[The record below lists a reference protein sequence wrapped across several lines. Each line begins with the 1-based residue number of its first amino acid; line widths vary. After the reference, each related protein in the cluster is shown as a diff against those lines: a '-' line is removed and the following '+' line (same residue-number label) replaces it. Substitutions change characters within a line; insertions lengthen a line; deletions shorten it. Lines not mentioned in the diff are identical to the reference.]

1 MQILSPSFF
10 FLFLPVGLA
19 LYWIVFRKPRGKLWF
34 LLVFSYLFYF
44 LADGRYLLLLI
55 GLSILNYLI
64 AGKRVYWLGI
74 IINVLALAT
83 FKIWGAS
90 FGPLMTML
98 AYLGMGGDPAS
109 LELAVP
115 LGISY
120 YVFKN
125 ISYLIDV
132 HKNRYPVC
140 KDWLV
145 LFVYGAFFA
154 EISAGPISNFEKTG
168 SQLANLPTHQSRE
181 ASFNGLVHLA
191 IGLGKK
197 VLLVESIAVI
207 LDLAIYQ
214 TTGPNSGFINLLLLT
229 FLQGIYLYLDF
240 SSYSDIA
247 LGLGFLFGITLPVN
261 FNSPYRSQ
269 NPSQFWQRWHITLST
284 WFRVYVF
291 SPLSRLLLT
300 RFGSKRRFTSQV
312 VANLITMTL
321 VGLWHGIHL
330 GFMLWGAYHGLLLSL
345 HAWLVQKRFRWIGT
359 WIDQALSMIAIF
371 GGWVFFFST
380 SKLNLWMK
388 LQSAAGLAGWGEI
401 TPIFSNIPPS
411 LFIPLLV
418 MLPVA
423 FSRYA
428 DASALVQLPL
438 RRKSIALL
446 AGLLL
451 ALTLLLLGEP
461 GDFTYVQF

>member
-1 MQILSPSFF
+1 MQILSTSFF
-10 FLFLPVGLA
+10 FLFLPFGLT
-19 LYWIVFRKPRGKLWF
+19 LYWMVFRKKRGKLWF
-34 LLVFSYLFYF
+34 LLFFSYLFYY

-64 AGKRVYWLGI
+64 AGKRIYWLGI

-83 FKIWGAS
+83 FKFWGAN
-90 FGPLMTML
+90 FGPLLALMTH
-98 AYLGMGGDPAS
+98 LGIRFDPAS
-109 LELAVP
+109 LNMAVP
-115 LGISY
+115 LGLSY

-140 KDWLV
+140 KDWVV

-168 SQLANLPTHQSRE
+168 SQLADLPVRLSRE
-181 ASFNGLVHLA
+181 SSFNGLIHLA

-197 VLLVESIAVI
+197 VLLVESLAIV

-214 TTGPNSGFINLLLLT
+214 TAGPRSGFLNLLLLT

-247 LGLGFLFGITLPVN
+247 LGLGFLFGINLPVN

-269 NPSQFWQRWHITLST
+269 NPAQFWQRWHITLST
-284 WFRVYVF
+284 WFRVYIF

-300 RFGSKRRFTSQV
+300 RFGSERRFTSQV
-312 VANLITMTL
+312 LANLITMTL
-321 VGLWHGIHL
+321 VGLWHGMNL
-330 GFMLWGAYHGLLLSL
+330 GFILWGGYHGLLLSL
-345 HAWLVQKRFRWIGT
+345 HAWLVQKRFRWVGT
-359 WIDQALSMIAIF
+359 RIDQALSLVAIF
-371 GGWVFFFST
+371 VGWIFFFST
-380 SKLNLWMK
+380 STINLWMK
-388 LQSAAGLAGWGEI
+388 LQSALGRAGWGEI
-401 TPIFSNIPPS
+401 SPIFSEIPQT
-411 LFIPLLV
+411 LFVPLLV
-418 MLPVA
+418 MLPIA

-428 DASALVQLPL
+428 DASSLVQLSP
-438 RRKSIALL
+438 RRKSIAVL